1 MRRTVL
7 VLGLTMAGAV
17 ATAQEPQEA
26 PVGTE
31 ADPVPSDEV
40 AEPTVAGPVSYTLD
54 PGQSLLAVTVY
65 KDPNT
70 LGSGLAHDHVI
81 VASTFDGKV
90 VWSVDD
96 ASVCDVSISFPVTAL
111 TVDPGDSRSRVG
123 IDPNDTVGEGG
134 KKTIISNFSGK
145 SQLNAAVFPTISFQ
159 SRSCSSTSGKVEVLG
174 ELSIRGVSRAV
185 TVMMDV
191 SVDGETFDAKGSF
204 DLTHDDFGF
213 KPFTAGFGALKN
225 QDRLHFVVDVSGA
238 KG

>member
-1 MRRTVL
+1 MM
-7 VLGLTMAGAV
+7 GLMMVSAGSM
-17 ATAQEPQEA
+17 AQEPLEA
-26 PVGTE
+26 PVGFEVEPVSVDEGTE
-31 ADPVPSDEV
+31 PAPS
-40 AEPTVAGPVSYTLD
+40 GPVAYTLD

-70 LGSGLAHDHVI
+70 LGAGLAHDHAI

-90 VWSVDD
+90 VWSADD

-111 TVDPGDSRSRVG
+111 TVDPGDVRTRVG
-123 IDPNDTVGEGG
+123 IDPDDTVGEGG

-145 SQLNAAVFPTISFQ
+145 SQLNASVFPTISFQ
-159 SRSCSSTSGKVEVLG
+159 SRSCSSTTGKVEVLG
-174 ELSIRGVSRAV
+174 DLSIRGVARAV

-191 SVDGETFDAKGSF
+191 AVDDQSFGAKGSF

-225 QDRLHFVVDVSGA
+225 QDKLHFVVDVSGA
-238 KG
+238 RN